1 MSNKQNGSKAV
12 TPSPERLGSEEHP
25 LEQMKRV
32 LICELYSESHGNCPR
47 DTAEHMKQWERDA
60 IMHFHCDPMF
70 NAKVQFMS
78 HAVMNCAKRFFAP
91 NNDFQV
97 NKENMKCSTE
107 S

>member
-1 MSNKQNGSKAV
+1 MDRFERCKRMREAKARKRTERHGVGAPSRLSHRPRNSNEDAQ
-12 TPSPERLGSEEHP
+12 
-25 LEQMKRV
+25 
-32 LICELYSESHGNCPR
+32 
-47 DTAEHMKQWERDA
+47 HMKQWERDA
-60 IMHFHCDPMF
+60 IMRFHCDPMF

-97 NKENMKCSTE
+97 NKENMECSTE